1 MAILQRKKSHIFSD
15 PPPSP
20 IATGKGTRSAAIN
33 DEIFTE
39 YLERSLKIPHLQ
51 LPESHFSDQTSRRI
65 PAIISLP
72 SLISRDP
79 SSINRLLSS
88 LKDFGCFELADHALL
103 GDDFSPLNE
112 NLDNLFGALDDKK
125 KTICKIFKVFL
136 SDSGHVAGIREEVR
150 WASPEKEE
158 VKAVLRPESCTTVC
172 KNMEETSCGF
182 KKIAEILGQILSEN
196 TKNQVT
202 RRIQES
208 EPGLYVNK
216 FSHENFEGTN
226 SYLEENGECTG
237 DAPHALSLHWS
248 MWLRFCFRTPRGS
261 FSFRPDIGNIVVTA
275 GDHLQEW
282 SYGLYES
289 VSGAAYFV
297 PDEECNSALS
307 LTFKCTPSTLFLK
320 SMKVMK
326 KISFCDQLLIALALA
341 FLFNFLTYIYT
352 KFSNTMS

>member
-158 VKAVLRPESCTTVC
+158 VKAVLRPESCTTV
-172 KNMEETSCGF
+172 
-182 KKIAEILGQILSEN
+182 
-196 TKNQVT
+196 
-202 RRIQES
+202 
-208 EPGLYVNK
+208 
-216 FSHENFEGTN
+216 
-226 SYLEENGECTG
+226 
-237 DAPHALSLHWS
+237 W
-248 MWLRFCFRTPRGS
+248 
-261 FSFRPDIGNIVVTA
+261 
-275 GDHLQEW
+275 
-282 SYGLYES
+282 
-289 VSGAAYFV
+289 
-297 PDEECNSALS
+297 
-307 LTFKCTPSTLFLK
+307 
-320 SMKVMK
+320 
-326 KISFCDQLLIALALA
+326 
-341 FLFNFLTYIYT
+341 
-352 KFSNTMS
+352 